1 MSASATNLPAERQRR
16 YRRRQREG
24 VFLAQVELK
33 PEDIEALIAQ
43 GYLANDDATNS
54 RRVGAAVLL
63 AAKIVLSRYGHGLG
77 GSHRLANAARTRQM
91 DHGE

>member
-1 MSASATNLPAERQRR
+1 MSVCATNSSAERQRR

-43 GYLANDDATNS
+43 GYLADDDATNP

-77 GSHRLANAARTRQM
+77 ESHRLAGAARTRS
-91 DHGE
+91 DHDG

>member
-1 MSASATNLPAERQRR
+1 MLAAALSPEAIRQRR

-33 PEDIEALIAQ
+33 PEDIEALITQ
-43 GYLANDDATNS
+43 GYLANDDATNP
-54 RRVGAAVLL
+54 RQVGVAVLL

-77 GSHRLANAARTRQM
+77 ESHRLAGAARTRS
-91 DHGE
+91 DHDE